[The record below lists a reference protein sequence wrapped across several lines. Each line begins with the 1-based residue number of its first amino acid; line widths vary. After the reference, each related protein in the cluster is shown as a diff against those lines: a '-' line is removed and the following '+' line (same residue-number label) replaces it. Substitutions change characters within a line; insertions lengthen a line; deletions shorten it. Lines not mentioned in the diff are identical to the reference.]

1 MSFKHP
7 TQPSMVLLKHSTQVY
22 NHIKHTTHM
31 YYHTP
36 RRYNQESRDE
46 ITRYMND
53 ILPSVKPLMIRI
65 ANWL

>member
-1 MSFKHP
+1 MTYKHP
-7 TQPSMVLLKHSTQVY
+7 TQSSMVLKHSTQVY
-22 NHIKHTTHM
+22 NHIKHTTRV